1 MPLPDALRGELLRLA
16 RASIRH
22 GLAAGGPP
30 HIDLDRLPAALRE
43 VRATFVTLLLRGEL
57 RGCIGTLEP
66 RLPLAADVSGNA
78 YRAAFSDPR
87 FPPVT
92 PWEEPGLDIHV
103 SILSIPEPLA
113 ASSQADLIARLRP
126 GVDGLIIEE
135 GSRRATFLPSVWE
148 QLPDP
153 RDFLAHLMR
162 KAGLSAGHWSP
173 TLRVERYRTESF
185 GEEGG
190 GFRPGTGA
198 GEG

>member
-1 MPLPDALRGELLRLA
+1 MPLPDALHGELLRLA

-22 GLAAGGPP
+22 GLARGEPP
-30 HIDLDRLPAALRE
+30 RFDLTTLPAALRE

-66 RLPLAADVSGNA
+66 HLPLAADVSGNA

-92 PWEEPGLDIHV
+92 PREEPGLDVHV
-103 SILSIPEPLA
+103 SILSVPEPLA
-113 ASSQADLIARLRP
+113 ASSRADLISKLRP
-126 GVDGLIIEE
+126 GVDGLIIAE

-153 RDFLAHLMR
+153 RDFLSHLMR
-162 KAGLSAGHWSP
+162 KAGLSPQHWSP
-173 TLRVERYRTESF
+173 KLRVERYQTESF

-190 GFRPGTGA
+190 GLRRGTGA